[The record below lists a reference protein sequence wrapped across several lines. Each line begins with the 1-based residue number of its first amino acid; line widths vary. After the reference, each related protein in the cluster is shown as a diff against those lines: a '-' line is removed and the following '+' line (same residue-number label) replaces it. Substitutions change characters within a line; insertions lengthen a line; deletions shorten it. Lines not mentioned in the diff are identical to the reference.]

1 MKSKKEALI
10 RERSGCGLRG
20 QCEAEDGDGK
30 GDDFGVDDLL
40 GEDLEVTHGPKR
52 KKIRGGRGG
61 GARWV
66 FLPAGSTKEV
76 EASVAKSFQL
86 NETEYLEFLKLK
98 AKEVL
103 DVSANLLLEEAANK
117 VLEEDGG

>member
-20 QCEAEDGDGK
+20 QCEAEDGGGK

-52 KKIRGGRGG
+52 KKIRGGGG
-61 GARWV
+61 WRTMGVPPRW
-66 FLPAGSTKEV
+66 
-76 EASVAKSFQL
+76 
-86 NETEYLEFLKLK
+86 
-98 AKEVL
+98 L
-103 DVSANLLLEEAANK
+103 D
-117 VLEEDGG
+117 